1 MSLRNP
7 TQAGPQSSSK
17 PPAAAAAKAVVV
29 TNAGHSCT
37 VGAYTPFPFAVPRV
51 HLDVS
56 IRPGTTTV
64 TSVVDYVPLDTNP
77 GQQQQQQELQLQGED
92 LELLELCLD
101 GECTWPDG
109 NTHAGR
115 GD

>member
-1 MSLRNP
+1 VTVHTP
-7 TQAGPQSSSK
+7 TQAVPQSGSQ
-17 PPAAAAAKAVVV
+17 PPAAAATAAPV
-29 TNAGHSCT
+29 TTNEGHSCT
-37 VGAYTPFPFAVPRV
+37 VGAYTPFPFTVPQV

-77 GQQQQQQELQLQGED
+77 GQQELQLQGED

-101 GECTWPDG
+101 GEW
-109 NTHAGR
+109 
-115 GD
+115 